1 MRLPARLLAVVAP
14 VSILG
19 AVAYAVAVE
28 RFAGDPGGTRIVAG
42 TAAFLV
48 ASAFAERFPVPLEGT
63 DANVSL
69 GFVFA
74 VAALVLFLANAII
87 RPIVII
93 LTLPAVIL
101 TLGIL
106 LLFINAFTLW
116 ITDKIVPP
124 FEVEG
129 FWTYL
134 GAVIIIWLVN
144 WMVYAILRPDRR
156 GRELTA

>member
-1 MRLPARLLAVVAP
+1 MLFWLVFGWASNVLGIWVTSLIFDGVTYDDKVWVLAV
-14 VSILG
+14 
-19 AVAYAVAVE
+19 
-28 RFAGDPGGTRIVAG
+28 AG
-42 TAAFLV
+42 
-48 ASAFAERFPVPLEGT
+48 
-63 DANVSL
+63 
-69 GFVFA
+69 
-74 VAALVLFLANAII
+74 LVLFLANAII

-106 LLFINAFTLW
+106 LLLINAFTLW

-134 GAVIIIWLVN
+134 GSVIIIWLVN
-144 WMVYAILRPDRR
+144 WMVYAILRPDKNES
-156 GRELTA
+156 RELTA

>member
-1 MRLPARLLAVVAP
+1 VLLWLLFGWVSNLLAVWVTS
-14 VSILG
+14 VI
-19 AVAYAVAVE
+19 
-28 RFAGDPGGTRIVAG
+28 F
-42 TAAFLV
+42 
-48 ASAFAERFPVPLEGT
+48 EGVT
-63 DANVSL
+63 NDDKFWVL
-69 GFVFA
+69 L

-134 GAVIIIWLVN
+134 GSVIIIWLVN
-144 WMVYAILRPDRR
+144 MMVYGIFRPDT
-156 GRELTA
+156 RESRQLTA

>member
-1 MRLPARLLAVVAP
+1 VLLWLAFGWASNLVAVWVTSLIFDGVTYDDKFWVLVVA
-14 VSILG
+14 G
-19 AVAYAVAVE
+19 
-28 RFAGDPGGTRIVAG
+28 
-42 TAAFLV
+42 
-48 ASAFAERFPVPLEGT
+48 
-63 DANVSL
+63 
-69 GFVFA
+69 
-74 VAALVLFLANAII
+74 LVLFLANAII

-124 FEVEG
+124 FEVSG

-134 GAVIIIWLVN
+134 GCVIIIWLVN
-144 WMVYAILRPDRR
+144 LMVYAIFRPEKRQ
-156 GRELTA
+156 RELTA